1 MSACR
6 RPSTSRRFPVVL
18 AAVAL
23 SVACGRTPHAPTL
36 SAGAPAGQA
45 RPFDVVIANGRVVD
59 GTGAP
64 WFRAD
69 VGITGDRIA
78 AIGNLSSAPALARI
92 DAAGQVVAPG
102 FIDLLGQSEFN
113 VLVDSR
119 AASKIT
125 QGITTEITGEGASI
139 APVTDAMKAGRKAS
153 YDFFKIAQD
162 WRTLDE
168 YFARL
173 TTSGSA
179 INIGTFVGSGGLR
192 DYVVG
197 QEDRVATADEMA
209 RMKALV
215 AEAMAQGALGL
226 SSSLQYVPNRFST
239 TDELVELAKVAAAH
253 GGIYITHQRSEGNKV
268 LESLDEVLA
277 IAGRADI
284 PTEIWHLKTAYKA
297 NWGKM
302 TEVLRRIEAAR
313 ARGLRVSANIYPY
326 DRASNGLDACLPV
339 WVREGGTD
347 AMLQRLR
354 DPETRARVKRDMDDP
369 NAPYENQWFGSG
381 GPAGVMLSSV
391 LDPALRKYEGL
402 SFDAIGTAMDKDP
415 RDAAIDL
422 VIADKAE
429 SSVIISIMRESDV
442 VEAMRTPWVSFDT
455 DSGARAEDGP
465 LSASK
470 SHPRAWGTFTRIL
483 GKYVRQDGVLTLE
496 EAVRKMT
503 SQAAIRVGIT
513 DRGLVRP
520 GMMADLVVF
529 DPATVA
535 DRATFEQPN
544 RYSVGI
550 RHVFVN
556 GKAVV
561 AHGAITTER
570 PGRALRG
577 PGYRPGV
584 GAAGRASRTPDP
596 QETIVVFETEM
607 GTIELAVD
615 GAHAPITAAN
625 FLRYVDGG
633 LFDGGTVNRAVR
645 PDNTVRHDV
654 EIQVI
659 QFQVDE
665 ARSRQELPPI
675 PLERTSVT
683 GLKHVDGAISMAR
696 GGPDTATGLFS
707 IVIGDQPEMDFGGRR
722 NPDGQGF
729 AAFGRVVRGMAVV
742 KAIQASPTG
751 TTGPYG
757 TESLSPPITIRKAH
771 RQAR

>member
-1 MSACR
+1 M
-6 RPSTSRRFPVVL
+6 RPIGSTSTFRPFPAVL
-18 AAVAL
+18 AALALATACGGPPQAPAL
-23 SVACGRTPHAPTL
+23 SAVAHPT
-36 SAGAPAGQA
+36 QA
-45 RPFDVVIANGRVVD
+45 QTFDVVIANGRVVD

-69 VGITGDRIA
+69 VGITGDRIT
-78 AIGNLSSAPALARI
+78 AIGNLSSARAVTRI

-125 QGITTEITGEGASI
+125 QGVTTEITGEGVSI
-139 APVTDAMKAGRKAS
+139 APVTDVMKADRKAS
-153 YDFFKIAQD
+153 YEFFKIAQD
-162 WRTLDE
+162 WSTLDE

-173 TTSGSA
+173 ARSTTA
-179 INIGTFVGSGGLR
+179 INVGTFVGSGGLR

-197 QEDRVATADEMA
+197 KEDRAATADEIA
-209 RMKALV
+209 KMKALV
-215 AEAMAQGALGL
+215 ADAMAEGALGL

-239 TDELVELAKVAAAH
+239 TDELVELAKVAAGH
-253 GGIYITHQRSEGNKV
+253 GGIYITHQRSEANKV
-268 LESLDEVLA
+268 FESVDEVLA
-277 IAGRADI
+277 IAERANI

-339 WVREGGTD
+339 WAREGGTD
-347 AMLQRLR
+347 AMIKRLQ
-354 DPETRARVKRDMDDP
+354 DPDTRARIKRDMDDP
-369 NAPYENQWFGSG
+369 NAPFENQWFGSG

-391 LDPALRKYEGL
+391 LDPALRKYEGM
-402 SFDAIGTAMDKDP
+402 SFDAIGKAMGKDP
-415 RDAAIDL
+415 RDAAMDL

-442 VEAMRTPWVSFDT
+442 IEAMRTPWVSFDT

-470 SHPRAWGTFTRIL
+470 SHPRAWGTFTRVL

-503 SQAAIRVGIT
+503 SQAAIRVGIV

-535 DRATFEQPN
+535 DVATFEQPN
-544 RYSVGI
+544 RYSIGV

-556 GKAVV
+556 GKAVL
-561 AHGAITTER
+561 ANGAITNER

-577 PGYRPGV
+577 PGYR
-584 GAAGRASRTPDP
+584 GR
-596 QETIVVFETEM
+596 
-607 GTIELAVD
+607 
-615 GAHAPITAAN
+615 
-625 FLRYVDGG
+625 
-633 LFDGGTVNRAVR
+633 
-645 PDNTVRHDV
+645 
-654 EIQVI
+654 
-659 QFQVDE
+659 
-665 ARSRQELPPI
+665 
-675 PLERTSVT
+675 
-683 GLKHVDGAISMAR
+683 
-696 GGPDTATGLFS
+696 
-707 IVIGDQPEMDFGGRR
+707 
-722 NPDGQGF
+722 
-729 AAFGRVVRGMAVV
+729 
-742 KAIQASPTG
+742 
-751 TTGPYG
+751 
-757 TESLSPPITIRKAH
+757 
-771 RQAR
+771 